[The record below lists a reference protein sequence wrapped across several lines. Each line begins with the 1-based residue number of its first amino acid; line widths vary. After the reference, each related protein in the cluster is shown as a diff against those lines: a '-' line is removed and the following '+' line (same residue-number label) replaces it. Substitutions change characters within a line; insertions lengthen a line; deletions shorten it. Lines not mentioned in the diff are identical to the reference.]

1 MKVLITGANGQL
13 GRSLQQAAPD
23 GYELVALDRSR
34 LDISDNIAVTAAV
47 EEATPDV
54 VINAAAYTAVD
65 RAESEREQAYA
76 VNATGPK
83 NLAQAA
89 AKYDARLIHIS
100 TDFVFDG
107 QSTQPYRPDDATNP
121 LGVYGHSKL
130 EGEREVAGSGLD
142 RWLIVRTSWV
152 YAAQGSNFVS
162 TMLRLMNERDQVNV
176 VCDQAGTPTWARSL
190 AHTLWKAVA
199 NDDLR
204 GIYHWS
210 DAGTASW
217 YDFAVAIQEEALQ
230 RGLLSRSAGI
240 APIRSELYPTAAK
253 RPRFS
258 VLDKT
263 NTYKDFDLNAIHWRV
278 NLRAAMQEI
287 AHA

>member
-1 MKVLITGANGQL
+1 MKVLITGAHGQL

-47 EEATPDV
+47 EEAKPDV

-76 VNATGPK
+76 VNAIGSK

-107 QSTQPYRPDDATNP
+107 QSAQPYRPDDATNP

-230 RGLLSRSAGI
+230 HGLLSRSAGI

-263 NTYKDFDLNAIHWRV
+263 NTYEDFDLNAIHWRV
-278 NLRAAMQEI
+278 NLRAAMLEI